1 MGKSRKEIF
10 KEAVKKQKE
19 MKGSTMEKE
28 TEKCN
33 KPVVNKDGSK
43 IITVTD
49 KTDIYRLVRKMV
61 SGKYNYVLD
70 FKSDSAKKKYD
81 EIMLRR
87 LKENPVKQKDTKKAT
102 VEKQTQNKDAKK
114 KITEQNYRKI
124 ADSVGIDPY
133 KYEMILKHY
142 EFDSKRTK
150 YMFNNYH
157 IQKVFEFNEKIE
169 NREVVIE
176 LVKVTIYNYKYV
188 LEGFDLSFIQKNI
201 RRDNFIF
208 DDGQTKDRFF
218 DWCNIK
224 NIVFAKTDIIKF
236 DEEFFKSDITKSD
249 EEALKSDVEYEILKD
264 IKTSPLATKSDEE
277 ALKSDVESEIM
288 KGVKTP
294 PLTNLEEYLK
304 DLHKQFDFLKDSY
317 KKHMEAITPIEVKM
331 LTIAEVIDRLEEIK

>member
-1 MGKSRKEIF
+1 MEKSHKEIF

-19 MKGSTMEKE
+19 MKSSTMEKE
-28 TEKCN
+28 TEKRN

-43 IITVTD
+43 IIAVTD

-61 SGKYNYVLD
+61 SGKYDYVLD

-87 LKENPVKQKDTKKAT
+87 LKEKPVKQKDTKKAT

-124 ADSVGIDPY
+124 ADSIGIDPY

-142 EFDSKRTK
+142 EFDSKRME

-169 NREVVIE
+169 NREVIVKP
-176 LVKVTIYNYKYV
+176 VKVTVYNYKYV

-201 RRDNFIF
+201 SRDNFIF

-218 DWCNIK
+218 DWCDTK
-224 NIVFAKTDIIKF
+224 NIVFAET
-236 DEEFFKSDITKSD
+236 DITKSD
-249 EEALKSDVEYEILKD
+249 EETLKSDVER
-264 IKTSPLATKSDEE
+264 
-277 ALKSDVESEIM
+277 EIM
-288 KGVKTP
+288 KGVKTQ
-294 PLTNLEEYLK
+294 PLITLGEYLK
-304 DLHKQFDFLKDSY
+304 DLYNQYDFLKDSY
-317 KKHMEAITPIEVKM
+317 KKHMDAIARIESKM